1 MSDFQSPRTKIT
13 LNVNGARRLVEAD
26 PTAPLVETLRQD
38 LRLKGTHVGCQSA
51 RCGACLIEV
60 DGAAT
65 KACTLLTGQAE
76 GAEITTIEG
85 VAKNGA
91 LDPLQETFR
100 QCHALQCGYC
110 TPGMV
115 MAVRELLRTTP
126 APSDAEIRTALK
138 GNLCRCTGYQNIVKA
153 VRMVIG
159 DASAGQA
166 ASPPETSGV
175 GAAIPRVEDERFLTG
190 RGQYCAD
197 IDLPGQAHAAFV
209 RSVLPHAEIV
219 EIDTRLAAQI
229 PGVIAILTGADVA
242 KDEIGLLR
250 CGWTVYSHTG
260 EPMQGGDRPILAHKK
275 VRFVGEAL
283 AVVVAERPEIADR
296 AARAVQ
302 ARLTPIAH
310 NTIPV
315 EAQASTELHES
326 ARDNL
331 CFDWHFGD
339 AFGTE
344 QALASAAHVT
354 RIDLTN
360 NRVIPNA
367 LEPRGAIADY
377 RRATGTAT
385 LYTTSQNPHMAR
397 KTIAETMGF
406 IGEHELHVISPDLG
420 GGFGSKIFIY
430 PEECVCLWA
439 SRHLDRPIK
448 WIGTRRESF
457 LSDAHGRDHVSSA
470 ALALDEDGHFLALD
484 VDTVANLGAYLSSF
498 AAFVPTYLYG
508 TMLAGPYKTGSIAC
522 RVRGVFTNTAP
533 VDAYRGAGRPEATYL
548 IETLIDAAAKELNL
562 DPVALRRR
570 NFIPPE
576 TFPYQTPV
584 ALEYDVGDY
593 DAHLTRALG
602 MAAYDG
608 FEARKAEAANRGR
621 LRGIGVSC
629 YVEACGIAPSAV
641 AGALGA
647 DVGLWESALLRFTP
661 SGALQVFTGA
671 HSHGQGHETTFA
683 QLVSERF
690 SLPLE
695 RITVIH
701 GDTDKT
707 PVGMGT
713 YGSRSLAVGGSA
725 ILKAADKIIEKGT
738 RIAAHLL
745 DTEPGEIAFEEGY
758 FKTTSRNASL
768 SLSEIVHAAYV
779 PHDYPE
785 DLEPGFEASA
795 FYDPVNFTYPSGT
808 HICEIEIDPSTGAID
823 LIAFTTVDDFGQVIN
838 PLVVDG
844 QVHGGVAQG
853 LGQAMM
859 EEARYDPQT
868 GQLMSQSYET
878 YALPRAPDLLNIQTD
893 TTITKCASN
902 PVGAKGCGE
911 SGTIGA
917 SPAFMNAVSHA
928 LGMRLEMPATPQ
940 TVWQACQALRG
951 GDD

>member
-1 MSDFQSPRTKIT
+1 MD
-13 LNVNGARRLVEAD
+13 AD
-26 PTAPLVETLRQD
+26 PAAPLVETLRQD
-38 LRLKGTHVGCQSA
+38 LRLTGTHVGCQSA
-51 RCGACLIEV
+51 RCGACLIEM
-60 DGAAT
+60 DGTAV
-65 KACTLLTGQAE
+65 KSCTLLTGQAE
-76 GAEITTIEG
+76 GADITTIEG
-85 VAKNGA
+85 VSDGPS
-91 LDPLQETFR
+91 LDPLQEAFR
-100 QCHALQCGYC
+100 QSHALQCGYC

-115 MAVRELLRTTP
+115 MAVRELLRTTS
-126 APSDAEIRTALK
+126 APDDAQIRAAIK

-153 VRMVIG
+153 VKSVI
-159 DASAGQA
+159 DL
-166 ASPPETSGV
+166 V
-175 GAAIPRVEDERFLTG
+175 GANPLPHVGIGAPVPRVEDERFLTG
-190 RGQYCAD
+190 RGQYCSD
-197 IDLPGQAHAAFV
+197 IDLAGQAYAAFV
-209 RSVLPHAEIV
+209 RSDLPHADIV
-219 EIDTRLAAQI
+219 SIDTKRAEQI

-242 KDEIGLLR
+242 KDELGDLR
-250 CGWTVYSHTG
+250 CGWTVYSQDG
-260 EPMQGGDRPILAHKK
+260 DPMQGGERAILPADK

-283 AVVVAERPEIADR
+283 AVVIAESQDIADH
-296 AARAVQ
+296 AARAV
-302 ARLTPIAH
+302 RPNLKSLPH
-310 NTIPV
+310 NTIPS
-315 EAQASTELHES
+315 EAQKSDDLHAAAEK
-326 ARDNL
+326 NL

-339 AFGTE
+339 SFGVE
-344 QALASAAHVT
+344 QAVANAAHVT
-354 RIDLTN
+354 RVNLTN

-377 RRATGTAT
+377 RRASGTAT
-385 LYTTSQNPHMAR
+385 LHTTSQNPHMAR
-397 KTIAETMGF
+397 KVISETLGF
-406 IGEHELHVISPDLG
+406 IDEHQLHVISPDLG

-457 LSDAHGRDHVSSA
+457 LSDAHGRDHVSTAS
-470 ALALDEDGHFLALD
+470 LALDKDGRFLAFD
-484 VDTVANLGAYLSSF
+484 VDTIANLGAYLSSF

-508 TMLAGPYKTGSIAC
+508 TMLAGPYKTGSVAC
-522 RVRGVFTNTAP
+522 RVQGVFTNTAP

-548 IETLIDAAAKELNL
+548 IETLIDAAAKEMKI
-562 DPVALRRR
+562 DPVELRRR

-576 TFPYQTPV
+576 DFPYQTPV

-593 DAHLTRALG
+593 EAHLARALEI
-602 MAAYDG
+602 ADHEG
-608 FEARKAEAANRGR
+608 FEDRRAEARARNR
-621 LRGIGVSC
+621 LRGLGVSC

-661 SGALQVFTGA
+661 SGALQVFTGS

-683 QLVSERF
+683 QLVADRF

-725 ILKAADKIIEKGT
+725 IVKAADKIIAKGS

-745 DTEPGEIAFEEGY
+745 DTDPSEIAFENGH
-758 FKTTSRNASL
+758 FKAKGHNTSVPLNDV
-768 SLSEIVHAAYV
+768 VHAAYV

-785 DLEPGFEASA
+785 DLEPGLEASA

-808 HICEIEIDPSTGAID
+808 HICEIEIDPKTGHIE
-823 LIAFTTVDDFGQVIN
+823 LIAFTTVDDFGEIIN
-838 PLVVDG
+838 PLIVDG

-859 EEARYDPQT
+859 EEALYDPET
-868 GQLMSQSYET
+868 GKLKTASYET
-878 YALPRAPDLLNIQTD
+878 YAMPRATDLMDIRTD
-893 TTITKCASN
+893 TTVTKCVSN

-917 SPAFMNAVSHA
+917 SPAFMNAVSNA
-928 LGMRLEMPATPQ
+928 IGTRLNMPATPEK
-940 TVWQACQALRG
+940 VWTACQAHR
-951 GDD
+951 DADV